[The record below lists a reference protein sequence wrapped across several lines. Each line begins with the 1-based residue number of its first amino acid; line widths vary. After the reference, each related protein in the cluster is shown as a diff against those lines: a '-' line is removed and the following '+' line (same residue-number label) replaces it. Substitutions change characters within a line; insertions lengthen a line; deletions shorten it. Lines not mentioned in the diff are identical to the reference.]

1 MIKRIKI
8 LATGALLL
16 AGLGACSPSGKKTG
30 ADSTVDTLRTA
41 ETVNLLNNLRKVS
54 TQGIMFGHHDDPLYG
69 VGWEGDEDRSDPFH
83 FI

>member
-30 ADSTVDTLRTA
+30 ADSTVDTPDILQIHA
-41 ETVNLLNNLRKVS
+41 GTVRE
-54 TQGIMFGHHDDPLYG
+54 P
-69 VGWEGDEDRSDPFH
+69 P
-83 FI
+83 